1 MNVNIIIQQV
11 INFLQLGSI
20 YALCALSFTMVYG
33 VARLVN
39 FAHGSIFG
47 VSMYVLFFAST
58 FLFER
63 IKSPWFVYV
72 IVLIIASVVTS
83 LIALLLES
91 AAYKPLK
98 NAPKIAV
105 VVSSVGAG
113 MAIQYLI
120 LNLAG
125 SKALRMPALIP
136 NLRIELA
143 GTPVP
148 LYKIMVI
155 VIAILTMV
163 ILNVIIKGTRLGVAM
178 RAVSQDRIAA
188 GFMGIDTGRVVSAS
202 FVFGAVI
209 ASVAASLYGTA
220 YSIFAYDV
228 GEGIIWWSF
237 IAAVLGGIGSISGA
251 VLGGYIIGAI
261 SIIAPIL
268 LPVSSYKDIVAFAV
282 LIIVLLVKPT
292 GLMGK
297 KDIEKI

>member
-1 MNVNIIIQQV
+1 MNVNMIIQQF

-39 FAHGSIFG
+39 FAHGSIFS

-58 FLFER
+58 FLFKR
-63 IKSPWFVYV
+63 IENTWIVYV
-72 IVLIIASVVTS
+72 MVVVIASVVTS
-83 LIALLLES
+83 SVALLLEA

-98 NAPKIAV
+98 NAPKVAV

-120 LNLAG
+120 LNFAG
-125 SKALRMPALIP
+125 SRALRMPALIP
-136 NLRIELA
+136 NVRFDLA
-143 GTPVP
+143 GIPVP
-148 LYKIMVI
+148 LYKIMI
-155 VIAILTMV
+155 IIIAILTMIV
-163 ILNVIIKGTRLGVAM
+163 LNVIIKKTRLGVAM

-188 GFMGIDTGRVVSAS
+188 GFMGIDTDRVVSVS

-228 GEGIIWWSF
+228 GESIIWWSF

-261 SIIAPIL
+261 SIVAPAV

-292 GLMGK
+292 GLLGK
-297 KDIEKI
+297 RDIEKI

>member
-1 MNVNIIIQQV
+1 MNANVIIQQV

-39 FAHGSIFG
+39 FAHGSIFS

-58 FLFER
+58 FLFQR
-63 IKSPWFVYV
+63 IENTWVVYV
-72 IVLIIASVVTS
+72 LVLIISSVVTS
-83 LIALLLES
+83 LIALLLEA

-120 LNLAG
+120 LNIAG
-125 SKALRMPALIP
+125 SRALRMPTLIP
-136 NLRIELA
+136 GVRFNLL
-143 GTPVP
+143 GVPVP

-155 VIAILTMV
+155 IIAILTMV
-163 ILNVIIKGTRLGVAM
+163 VLNIIIKKTRLGVAM

-188 GFMGIDTGRVVSAS
+188 GFMGIDTSRVVSVS

-209 ASVAASLYGTA
+209 ASVAASLFGTA

-228 GEGIIWWSF
+228 GESIIWWSF

-261 SIIAPIL
+261 SIIAPAV

-292 GLMGK
+292 GLLGK
-297 KDIEKI
+297 REIEKI

>member
-1 MNVNIIIQQV
+1 MDVNIIFQQV

-58 FLFER
+58 FLYTKIE
-63 IKSPWFVYV
+63 STWLVYV
-72 IVLIIASVVTS
+72 IVLVIASIVTS
-83 LIALLLES
+83 LIALLLEA

-98 NAPKIAV
+98 NAPKVAV

-113 MAIQYLI
+113 MAIEYLI

-125 SKALRMPALIP
+125 SRALRMPALIP
-136 NLRIELA
+136 NIRFNMA
-143 GTPVP
+143 GIAVP
-148 LYKIMVI
+148 LYKIMII
-155 VIAILTMV
+155 VIAILTMIV
-163 ILNVIIKGTRLGVAM
+163 LNVIIKRTRLGVAM

-188 GFMGIDTGRVVSAS
+188 GFMGIETSKVVSAS

-220 YSIFAYDV
+220 YSIFTYDV
-228 GEGIIWWSF
+228 GSSIIWWSF

-261 SIIAPIL
+261 SIIAPAV
-268 LPVSSYKDIVAFAV
+268 LPISSYKDIVAFAI
-282 LIIVLLVKPT
+282 LIIVLLVKPA
-292 GLMGK
+292 GLLGK
-297 KDIEKI
+297 KEIEKI

>member
-1 MNVNIIIQQV
+1 MNVNMIIQQF

-39 FAHGSIFG
+39 FAHGSIFS

-58 FLFER
+58 FLFKR
-63 IKSPWFVYV
+63 IENTWIVYV
-72 IVLIIASVVTS
+72 MVVVIASVVTS
-83 LIALLLES
+83 SVALLLEA

-98 NAPKIAV
+98 NAPKVAV

-120 LNLAG
+120 LNFAG
-125 SKALRMPALIP
+125 SRALRMPALIP
-136 NLRIELA
+136 NVRFDLA
-143 GTPVP
+143 GIPVP
-148 LYKIMVI
+148 LYKIMI
-155 VIAILTMV
+155 IIIAILTMV
-163 ILNVIIKGTRLGVAM
+163 VLNVIIKKTRLGMAM

-188 GFMGIDTGRVVSAS
+188 GFMGIDTDRVVSVS

-228 GEGIIWWSF
+228 GESIIWWSF

-261 SIIAPIL
+261 SIVAPAV

-292 GLMGK
+292 GLLGK
-297 KDIEKI
+297 RDIEKI

>member
-1 MNVNIIIQQV
+1 MDGTTLFQQF

-20 YALCALSFTMVYG
+20 YALLTLSFSMVYG

-39 FAHGSIFG
+39 FAHGSIFS

-63 IKSPWFVYV
+63 IKSPWLVYV
-72 IVLIIASVVTS
+72 IVLIIASIVTS
-83 LIALLLES
+83 LIALLLE
-91 AAYKPLK
+91 ATAYKPLK

-120 LNLAG
+120 LNIAG
-125 SKALRMPALIP
+125 SRALRMPALIP
-136 NLRIELA
+136 NFRFDLFDVSI
-143 GTPVP
+143 P

-155 VIAILTMV
+155 IIAILTMMV
-163 ILNVIIKGTRLGVAM
+163 LNVIIKRTRLGVAM
-178 RAVSQDRIAA
+178 RAVSQDKIAA
-188 GFMGIDTGRVVSAS
+188 GFMGIDVNNVVSAS
-202 FVFGAVI
+202 FVFGAI
-209 ASVAASLYGTA
+209 ISSVAASLFGTA

-228 GEGIIWWSF
+228 GESIIWWSF
-237 IAAVLGGIGSISGA
+237 ISAVLGGIGSISGA

-268 LPVSSYKDIVAFAV
+268 LPVSSYKDIVAFGV
-282 LIIVLLVKPT
+282 LIIVLLIKPT
-292 GLMGK
+292 GLLGK
-297 KDIEKI
+297 KEIEKI

>member
-1 MNVNIIIQQV
+1 MNVNIIFQQV

-58 FLFER
+58 FLYTKIE
-63 IKSPWFVYV
+63 STWLVYV
-72 IVLIIASVVTS
+72 IVLVIASIATS
-83 LIALLLES
+83 LIALLLEA

-98 NAPKIAV
+98 NAPKVAV

-113 MAIQYLI
+113 LAIEYLI

-125 SKALRMPALIP
+125 SRALRMPTLIP
-136 NLRIELA
+136 NIRFTMA
-143 GTPVP
+143 GIAVP
-148 LYKIMVI
+148 LYKIMII
-155 VIAILTMV
+155 VIAILTMIV
-163 ILNVIIKGTRLGVAM
+163 LNVIIKRTRLGVAM

-188 GFMGIDTGRVVSAS
+188 GFMGIDTSKVVSAS

-228 GEGIIWWSF
+228 GSSIIWWSF

-261 SIIAPIL
+261 SVVAPAV
-268 LPVSSYKDIVAFAV
+268 LPISSYKDIVAFAI
-282 LIIVLLVKPT
+282 LIIVLLVKPA
-292 GLMGK
+292 GLLGK
-297 KDIEKI
+297 KQIEKI

>member
-1 MNVNIIIQQV
+1 MNIFVQQV

-20 YALCALSFTMVYG
+20 FALCALSFTMVYG
-33 VARLVN
+33 VAGLVN

-58 FLFER
+58 FLFTIIE
-63 IKSPWFVYV
+63 STWLVYV

-83 LIALLLES
+83 LIALILERV
-91 AAYKPLK
+91 AYTPLR
-98 NAPKIAV
+98 NAPKVAV

-113 MAIQYLI
+113 MAIEYLI
-120 LNLAG
+120 LNFAG
-125 SKALRMPALIP
+125 SRALRMPTLIP
-136 NLRIELA
+136 NIKYSFMDIS
-143 GTPVP
+143 VS

-163 ILNVIIKGTRLGVAM
+163 VLNMVIKRTRLGVAM

-188 GFMGIDTGRVVSAS
+188 GFMGINTNEVVSSS
-202 FVFGAVI
+202 FVFGAII
-209 ASVAASLYGTA
+209 ATVAASLYGTA

-228 GEGIIWWSF
+228 GESIIWWSF

-251 VLGGYIIGAI
+251 VLGGYILGAI
-261 SIIAPIL
+261 NVIAPIV
-268 LPVSSYKDIVAFAV
+268 LPVSTYKDIVAFAV

-292 GLMGK
+292 GLLGK
-297 KDIEKI
+297 KEIEKI

>member
-1 MNVNIIIQQV
+1 MNVNIFVQQV

-20 YALCALSFTMVYG
+20 YALCALSFSMVYG

-39 FAHGSIFG
+39 FAHGSIFS

-63 IKSPWFVYV
+63 IENTWLVYV
-72 IVLIIASVVTS
+72 LVLVISSIVTS
-83 LIALLLES
+83 LVALILEA

-120 LNLAG
+120 LNFAG
-125 SKALRMPALIP
+125 SRALRMPALIP
-136 NLRIELA
+136 NVRFDMVGIQ
-143 GTPVP
+143 VP
-148 LYKIMVI
+148 LYKVMVI
-155 VIAILTMV
+155 IIAILTMV
-163 ILNVIIKGTRLGVAM
+163 VLNEIIKRTRLGVAM

-188 GFMGIDTGRVVSAS
+188 GFMGIDTDRVVSVS

-228 GEGIIWWSF
+228 GESIIWWSF
-237 IAAVLGGIGSISGA
+237 IAAVLGGIGSIRGA

-261 SIIAPIL
+261 SIVAPAV

-292 GLMGK
+292 GLLGK
-297 KDIEKI
+297 RDIEKI